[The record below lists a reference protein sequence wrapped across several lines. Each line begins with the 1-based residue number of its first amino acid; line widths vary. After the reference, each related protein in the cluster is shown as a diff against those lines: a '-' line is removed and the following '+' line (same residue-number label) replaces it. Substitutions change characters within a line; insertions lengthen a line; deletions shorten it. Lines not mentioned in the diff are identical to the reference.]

1 MEPARFVL
9 YDDAETDASPCSI
22 NKYIQALVP
31 LSSPTLHFCSPIPPP
46 ITLSLMTLSLV
57 KRMASSDNNDKHEL
71 EEAETSAV
79 RKRLQ
84 LSNDDGSDNDSSDL

>member
-1 MEPARFVL
+1 
-9 YDDAETDASPCSI
+9 
-22 NKYIQALVP
+22 
-31 LSSPTLHFCSPIPPP
+31 
-46 ITLSLMTLSLV
+46 MTLSLV